1 MFGLLT
7 SPYRRGCLRAIAGG
21 FLLAAGAAC
30 GSDGVGPS
38 AATALPVD
46 STAVPSDTTLSAPGD
61 SLAPAPIDSTVPP
74 IDSTV
79 PLTDSTV
86 PPTDSTVPVP
96 DPTVPPPADST
107 VITEVI
113 ISTSTHSGITYG
125 TFNMEGSQLSTVHTG
140 SLRAGTIP
148 TSFLP
153 VLAEAQAKKARLVI
167 KLTGGSASHVKNAD
181 GTFNFTK
188 WKTLV
193 DMYKS
198 VTASFAP
205 YIADGTIIGH
215 YLVDEP
221 NMAHRWGGKEIPQAT
236 IEAMAKYSKQI
247 FPSMHTLV
255 RVVPTWLAS
264 APVTYTY
271 LDAGWAQYTS
281 VKGDAARW
289 VAAEASAARSRGLGL
304 VVSMNVLNGGNGSS
318 GIRGTESGRY
328 SMSASELRN
337 YGTALLNQ
345 TYTCA
350 FYQWMYNS
358 TYYGRSDI
366 KSAMADL
373 SAKAKTHTKTS
384 CRQ

>member
-1 MFGLLT
+1 MFGFLT
-7 SPYRRGCLRAIAGG
+7 SRFGRARRRAIAGG
-21 FLLAAGAAC
+21 VLLAVGAAC
-30 GSDGVGPS
+30 SSNALDPS
-38 AATALPVD
+38 AEAALPADSTAVLPGDSTAAPIDTTVSAPVDSLAAPPVD
-46 STAVPSDTTLSAPGD
+46 STIPIPAPDSAVP
-61 SLAPAPIDSTVPP
+61 PP
-74 IDSTV
+74 IDS
-79 PLTDSTV
+79 SG
-86 PPTDSTVPVP
+86 
-96 DPTVPPPADST
+96 
-107 VITEVI
+107 ITGI
-113 ISTSTHSGITYG
+113 TISTSPHPGITFG
-125 TFNMEGSQLSTVHTG
+125 TFNMEGPQLSTVHTG

-153 VLAEAQAKKARLVI
+153 VLAEARAKNARLVI
-167 KLTGGSASHVKNAD
+167 KLTGGSASHVKNSD

-188 WKTLV
+188 WKALV
-193 DMYKS
+193 DKYKS

-205 YIADGTIIGH
+205 FIADGTIIGH
-215 YLVDEP
+215 YLIDEP
-221 NMAHRWGGKEIPQAT
+221 NMAHRWGGKQVPQAT

-247 FPSMHTLV
+247 FPSMPTLV

-281 VKGDAARW
+281 VKGDVTRW
-289 VAAEASAARSRGLGL
+289 VAAEASAAKSRGLGL

-318 GIRGTESGRY
+318 GIRGTESGKH
-328 SMSASELRN
+328 SMSASELRS

-358 TYYGRSDI
+358 SYYGRSDI

-373 SAKAKTHTKTS
+373 SAKARTHIKTS
-384 CRQ
+384 CSQ

>member
-1 MFGLLT
+1 MLGFLT
-7 SPYRRGCLRAIAGG
+7 SRYRRARLRAIAGG
-21 FLLAAGAAC
+21 FLLLSVGAAC
-30 GSDGVGPS
+30 SGDGLAPS
-38 AATALPVD
+38 EALLPAD
-46 STAVPSDTTLSAPGD
+46 STAVPSDPTVTAPAD
-61 SLAPAPIDSTVPP
+61 SLAPAPTDSTAPAP
-74 IDSTV
+74 
-79 PLTDSTV
+79 TDSTV
-86 PPTDSTVPVP
+86 PPTDSTVAVP
-96 DPTVPPPADST
+96 DTTAPPPTDST
-107 VITEVI
+107 VITEGI
-113 ISTSTHSGITYG
+113 ISTSPQAGIAYG
-125 TFNMEGSQLSTVHTG
+125 TFNMEGPQLSTVHTG

-153 VLAEAQAKKARLVI
+153 VLAEAKAKNARLVI

-188 WKTLV
+188 WKALV
-193 DMYKS
+193 DKYKS

-264 APVTYTY
+264 APVTYAY

-289 VAAEASAARSRGLGL
+289 VAAEASAAKSKGLGL

-373 SAKAKTHTKTS
+373 SAKARAHVKTS